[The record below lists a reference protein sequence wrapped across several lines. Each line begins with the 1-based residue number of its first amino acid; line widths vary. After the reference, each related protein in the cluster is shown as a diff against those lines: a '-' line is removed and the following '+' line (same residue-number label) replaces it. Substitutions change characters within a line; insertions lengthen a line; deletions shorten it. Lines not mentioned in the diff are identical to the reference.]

1 MGLFR
6 RRPDDDR
13 TWGMRLTET
22 FLPFFGPASIRRTPP
37 RPPRPEDV
45 AREAA
50 LRDSLQVVTRPD
62 GHTYVVERPA
72 DPQA

>member
-1 MGLFR
+1 MGLFS

-13 TWGMRLTET
+13 TWGMRVTET
-22 FLPFFGPASIRRTPP
+22 FLPIFGPASIRRTPP
-37 RPPRPEDV
+37 VPPSAEDL

-62 GHTYVVERPA
+62 GHPYVVERPA
-72 DPQA
+72 RPEG